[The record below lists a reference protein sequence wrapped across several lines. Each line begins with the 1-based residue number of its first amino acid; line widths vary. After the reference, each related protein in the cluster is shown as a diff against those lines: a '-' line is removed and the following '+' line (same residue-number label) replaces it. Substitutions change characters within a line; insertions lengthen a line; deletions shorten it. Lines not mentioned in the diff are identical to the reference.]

1 MKIGVAYCRVST
13 NLEEQKLS
21 IREQQAQWVEEFE
34 KHNIQFAKCGCY
46 CGKSTGY
53 KARIQT
59 NGLYVDEGLSGTSV
73 ENREAFNQMIADAKM
88 GKFSDIFVEDV
99 TRFSRSVADFAK
111 YLNKLREYNVVIH
124 FHKEN
129 TDTSDPKNDFALDI
143 HATFAQ
149 NESNMKSERLKWSY
163 GRLLENIQKNED
175 YCGWRGCAPY
185 GYNLIKGQLY
195 VNEEEAKLIQYIFDM
210 YLNKHFGVGKITKV
224 LADEGI
230 LSARGSNWSHT
241 QIRNVLNNPIYC
253 GRLVLNR
260 TTTKDIIKRKKED
273 TNNIIEVF
281 RPQLQIISDDI
292 FDLTQAL
299 LQERKEQFTYNHS
312 RQKNTYIFSGLMFCD
327 YCKSV
332 FRRKR
337 RNTKEDKY
345 VWVCGLHERY
355 GHATKGSYRR
365 CDEGAAYIQEEELLN
380 CIKHEISLF
389 KKIQFEEYPAHL
401 QGYFNGKNRVEVLFN
416 NYMQHRFKDIDI
428 TRLEKLD
435 EEYNI
440 IQQVRRDLQF
450 SLAKGIMSREQYEE
464 DVKYYEEQASNI
476 RYAKRRIANM
486 ETDKRAC
493 ELNFERYKEYMLS
506 VDVDNLT
513 NEILKNLFS
522 KIYIRQK
529 NIDGKKVIFLKFQY
543 RFFDTTEDDI
553 FINQLNDEG
562 ICDDLE
568 IGNLWCRL
576 DEYKNKE

>member
-129 TDTSDPKNDFALDI
+129 
-143 HATFAQ
+143 
-149 NESNMKSERLKWSY
+149 
-163 GRLLENIQKNED
+163 
-175 YCGWRGCAPY
+175 
-185 GYNLIKGQLY
+185 
-195 VNEEEAKLIQYIFDM
+195 
-210 YLNKHFGVGKITKV
+210 
-224 LADEGI
+224 
-230 LSARGSNWSHT
+230 
-241 QIRNVLNNPIYC
+241 
-253 GRLVLNR
+253 
-260 TTTKDIIKRKKED
+260 
-273 TNNIIEVF
+273 
-281 RPQLQIISDDI
+281 
-292 FDLTQAL
+292 
-299 LQERKEQFTYNHS
+299 
-312 RQKNTYIFSGLMFCD
+312 
-327 YCKSV
+327 
-332 FRRKR
+332 
-337 RNTKEDKY
+337 
-345 VWVCGLHERY
+345 
-355 GHATKGSYRR
+355 
-365 CDEGAAYIQEEELLN
+365 
-380 CIKHEISLF
+380 
-389 KKIQFEEYPAHL
+389 
-401 QGYFNGKNRVEVLFN
+401 
-416 NYMQHRFKDIDI
+416 
-428 TRLEKLD
+428 
-435 EEYNI
+435 
-440 IQQVRRDLQF
+440 
-450 SLAKGIMSREQYEE
+450 
-464 DVKYYEEQASNI
+464 
-476 RYAKRRIANM
+476 
-486 ETDKRAC
+486 
-493 ELNFERYKEYMLS
+493 MLS

-553 FINQLNDEG
+553 FINQLNDDG